1 MESNNGNLFKDYKNW
16 RSLKEMAGS
25 FAVSTNKK
33 PKDGDGWNWWGAKG
47 DKSGISISGEVDDVK
62 TNPTG
67 KKNAK
72 KR

>member
-1 MESNNGNLFKDYKNW
+1 M
-16 RSLKEMAGS
+16 
-25 FAVSTNKK
+25 NKK

-47 DKSGISISGEVDDVK
+47 DKSGISISGEVDNVK